1 MIENAL
7 HKGFAGMNDRA
18 ERLGPITVFGAA
30 NIDHIGWTKSAA
42 VMGASNPGRMRTTPG
57 GVGFNVATILA
68 RLGHAVRLV
77 ARIGGDTGGDTIRTA
92 ADAAGI
98 DTRHLSVSK
107 APTATYLAAL
117 DDKGGL
123 IIGIAGMEIHDEMA
137 PGRLVKAIE
146 TAPDGDWWVADAN
159 LPAETL
165 AFLTRLARQAGRPIA
180 ALGVSPAKAVRLAPL
195 LSDLD
200 LLFVNRKE
208 ATVLLGLADD
218 APPRPA
224 KALAEKLAGRP
235 RPNVVVTDAAAP
247 LAAAAGG
254 TVRSFAPLRA
264 AIRSVNGA
272 GDALAAGVIHGL
284 ASGATLFEAIRP
296 GLAAAALTM
305 EYEGTVPPTLTAA
318 ALAARLGA
326 ATETE
331 SP

>member
-1 MIENAL
+1 
-7 HKGFAGMNDRA
+7 MNDQS
-18 ERLGPITVFGAA
+18 ERLAPITVFGAA
-30 NIDHIGWTKSAA
+30 NIDHIGWTKDVP
-42 VMGASNPGRMRTTPG
+42 VMGASNPGHTRTTPG

-77 ARIGGDTGGDTIRTA
+77 ARIGADTGGDTIRTA

-98 DTRHLSVSK
+98 DTRHLSVSA

-123 IIGIAGMEIHDEMA
+123 IVGIAGMGIHDEMA
-137 PGRLVKAIE
+137 PERLLTAIE

-165 AFLTRLARQAGRPIA
+165 AFLAGRARASGHPLA
-180 ALGVSPAKAVRLAPL
+180 ALAVSPAKAVRLAPL
-195 LSDLD
+195 LPDLD

-208 ATVLLGLADD
+208 ASVLLGLADD

-224 KALAEKLAGRP
+224 KALAEALAGRP
-235 RPNVVVTDAAAP
+235 RPDVVVTDAGNP
-247 LAAAAGG
+247 LAAATGG
-254 TVRSFAPLRA
+254 AVRSFAPLSA
-264 AIRSVNGA
+264 EIKSVNGA
-272 GDALAAGVIHGL
+272 GDALAAGVLHGL
-284 ASGATLFEAIRP
+284 AAGRTLFEAIRP

-318 ALAARLGA
+318 TLAARLGA
-326 ATETE
+326 GTRTE

>member
-1 MIENAL
+1 MDNQ
-7 HKGFAGMNDRA
+7 G

-30 NIDHIGWTKSAA
+30 NIDHTGWTRGRP
-42 VMGASNPGRMRTTPG
+42 VMGASNPGRMRMTPG

-77 ARIGGDTGGDTIRTA
+77 ARIGRDAGGDTIRTA

-98 DTRHLSVSK
+98 DTRHLSVSS

-117 DDKGGL
+117 DDHGGL
-123 IIGIAGMEIHDEMA
+123 IVGIAGMEIHDEMA
-137 PGRLVKAIE
+137 SGRLLTAIE

-180 ALGVSPAKAVRLAPL
+180 ALAVSPAKAVRLAPL
-195 LSDLD
+195 LADLD
-200 LLFVNRKE
+200 LVFVNRKE
-208 ATVLLGLADD
+208 AAALLGLADD

-224 KALAEKLAGRP
+224 EALAEALAGRP
-235 RPNVVVTDAAAP
+235 RPDVVVTDAAAP
-247 LAAAAGG
+247 LAAAADDV
-254 TVRSFAPLRA
+254 VRSFATLRA
-264 AIRSVNGA
+264 EIRSANGA

-284 ASGATLFEAIRP
+284 AAGRTLFEAIRP

-305 EYEGTVPPTLTAA
+305 EYEGAVPPTITAA
-318 ALAARLGA
+318 TLAARLGA
-326 ATETE
+326 GTETE